1 MAIGE
6 SDEIKQ
12 QQSEPINKLSSSMV
26 GSDKSH
32 AAVKRRPRGNFYGKH
47 LWGPNP
53 QDSGELEYVR
63 KHGDELIHKV
73 MTEDDHW
80 KYVSLKQV
88 HDVRLYTPVARPE
101 DDTHAT
107 ANAAADLS
115 RSLSSISTSSTRDR
129 PSATRILPGRCDF
142 RAMTRLPGSIDTVM
156 EILAAD
162 DDREAYWTAINTQK
176 GLRACNMFG
185 SRRLNADAPFPRW
198 NQRYMATRFT
208 KYSTKSVDFCFAEYA
223 TLAPPIPATTTKKS
237 SELRRGFI
245 YRRSV
250 DESLFEMDEIKAR
263 LAKFDDEC
271 ERMYIQDWLYEV
283 SETAEENVCKVV
295 LTCQVYFSGD
305 YSRSLRSEF
314 HEFTTEIMVQLR
326 KVLTKHWREQHGGES
341 AMDEST
347 LGGAATKLLNSAF
360 KIVKPGQS
368 RYCGVCSMT
377 FSLLRKR
384 YTCRTCCVSMCSKCS
399 KPANPKGASILGQV
413 SSDKSAST
421 KECILCFQFSDE
433 TTDSRSSSAG
443 GGGASR
449 RQHFIM
455 PGSTSVSA
463 SEYDDED
470 SDDGMA
476 LTSSSR
482 SILGHDGLNRSGYN
496 GSDHHSR
503 IFNPAR
509 SLRSQVSMS
518 TATPTNSGQATTV
531 SATTKPVAATA
542 TPAAALP
549 AQRVVRKARNDSAD
563 STASSK
569 SVPESSTAGVVLF
582 SDLDALSLSGRVRG
596 TRPTSGNKR
605 PVRTVSEDN
614 VLHAKMSIREEDDD
628 DDANDLAH
636 FTLTLR

>member
-6 SDEIKQ
+6 TDTIKQ
-12 QQSEPINKLSSSMV
+12 SDKLSSSRV
-26 GSDKSH
+26 GSDKSSTP
-32 AAVKRRPRGNFYGKH
+32 VKRRARGNFYGKH
-47 LWGPNP
+47 LWGANP
-53 QDSGELEYVR
+53 LDSGEIDYVR

-73 MTEDDHW
+73 LTEDDHW

-88 HDVRLYTPVARPE
+88 HDVRLYTPVATPE
-101 DDTHAT
+101 DDASAT
-107 ANAAADLS
+107 PAVDLS
-115 RSLSSISTSSTRDR
+115 FSSSSTSSTKDR

-185 SRRLNADAPFPRW
+185 SHRLDADAPFPRW
-198 NQRYMATRFT
+198 SQRYMATRFT
-208 KYSTKSVDFCFAEYA
+208 KYATKSVDYCFAEYA
-223 TLAPPIPATTTKKS
+223 TFAPPVQRTSANS
-237 SELRRGFI
+237 RDSELRRGFI

-283 SETAEENVCKVV
+283 SETAEENVCKVI

-305 YSRSLRSEF
+305 YSRSLRTEF

-341 AMDEST
+341 AMEEAT
-347 LGGAATKLLNSAF
+347 LGGAATKLLNNAF

-368 RYCGVCSMT
+368 RYCGVCSTT
-377 FSLLRKR
+377 FTLLRKR

-399 KPANPKGASILGQV
+399 KPAKPVGASILGQV
-413 SSDKSAST
+413 LMSGSDKSAST
-421 KECILCFQFSDE
+421 KECILCFQFNDE
-433 TTDSRSSSAG
+433 ASGSQSSSAG
-443 GGGASR
+443 GGGVSR
-449 RQHFIM
+449 CQPFVI
-455 PGSTSVSA
+455 STSV

-470 SDDGMA
+470 SDDGMS

-482 SILGHDGLNRSGYN
+482 SILGHGGLFGSSRSGS
-496 GSDHHSR
+496 GLHSSR

-509 SLRSQVSMS
+509 SMRSAVPMS
-518 TATPTNSGQATTV
+518 TSTSVTSDKKSATV
-531 SATTKPVAATA
+531 SASTKPAAA
-542 TPAAALP
+542 AAALP
-549 AQRVVRKARNDSAD
+549 VPRVTRKKRNDSAD

-582 SDLDALSLSGRVRG
+582 SDIDALSLSGLHG
-596 TRPTSGNKR
+596 TRPTGKKR

-628 DDANDLAH
+628 ADDLAH